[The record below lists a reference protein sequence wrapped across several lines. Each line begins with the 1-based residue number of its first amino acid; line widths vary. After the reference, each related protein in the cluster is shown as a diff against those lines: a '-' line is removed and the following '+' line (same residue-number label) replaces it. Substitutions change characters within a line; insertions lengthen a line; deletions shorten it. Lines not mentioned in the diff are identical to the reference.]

1 MVAALIYIFI
11 LVTFVTLMTVRGF
24 ERNARNAAINLSV
37 EAAKSVTTED
47 GIKTLEAT
55 FPDLKKY
62 AYSNEE
68 YDTAVKMLYDVAN
81 KSIKRAELQKQKAVY
96 ISNLTRKY

>member
-1 MVAALIYIFI
+1 MVAAITYTFI
-11 LVTFVTLMTVRGF
+11 LVTIITLLTNRVF
-24 ERNARNAAINLSV
+24 KRNAAINLSI
-37 EAAKSVTTED
+37 EAAKSVTAED
-47 GIKTLEAT
+47 DIKVLEAT

-62 AYSNEE
+62 AHSNEE